1 MQLTLRE
8 CIDFVE
14 GVHSGVHLWPP
25 VSLFHVGIFGDHV
38 TRFLVCAH
46 VVVAHVVVARNALCE
61 FPPNILIITN
71 S

>member
-1 MQLTLRE
+1 MQLTLGE

-38 TRFLVCAH
+38 TRFFVCAH
-46 VVVAHVVVARNALCE
+46 VAVASIALCE
-61 FPPNILIITN
+61 FPPNILIIVGHK
-71 S
+71 